1 MAVVLIMFC
10 SRNWTHHNFPCSGGC
25 SHSSCIRCRQGT
37 KPNSSVHDIVAGVE
51 QHFKEQK
58 QEPNQRPST
67 SSSLSSRKL
76 KNKSGRKHL
85 HGALSFETM
94 VATVI
99 SPLEMDVAG
108 VFQDVEEVIKGMIKQ
123 ENTVYKRTDYLN
135 HVLPSRLKDETI
147 DGSWRQRIIEWM
159 YGVVDHCN
167 LRRDS
172 VSVATY
178 FLDLSAAKGLVLS
191 RRDFQLVAMTSLML
205 SIKLYDSTLVKLDS
219 MVKLGRGLFNEKDVI
234 LMESKMLQTLGWHV
248 HPPTPVCF
256 MRQMLRLLPPE
267 TTPISRYM
275 IVELTRFI
283 SEISACLYKFVEF
296 APSSMALASILI
308 AMERVDVAN
317 LPVWQR
323 HQFVYNVQTVT
334 HLDSL
339 SPDVVRAQEELRLS
353 LDNNV
358 NLQELM
364 RTIDAQ
370 CHVGHHRMQSKAK
383 QPGTET
389 TALHSPRDVAS
400 RVFR

>member
-1 MAVVLIMFC
+1 M
-10 SRNWTHHNFPCSGGC
+10 HHNFQGCDSG
-25 SHSSCIRCRQGT
+25 SQRPHQE
-37 KPNSSVHDIVAGVE
+37 SVVYDLTRE
-51 QHFKEQK
+51 QTQI
-58 QEPNQRPST
+58 QEPSSKLT
-67 SSSLSSRKL
+67 SEAGRRKATGDL
-76 KNKSGRKHL
+76 YFS
-85 HGALSFETM
+85 TM
-94 VATVI
+94 VASVI
-99 SPLEMDVAG
+99 SPLDVDVAG
-108 VFQDVEEVIKGMIKQ
+108 VFQDVGEVVAGMIKQ
-123 ENTVYKRTDYLN
+123 ETTVYKRTDYLN
-135 HVLPSRLKDETI
+135 YILPSRLKDETI

-159 YGVVDHCN
+159 YGVVDHCS

-172 VSVATY
+172 VAVATY

-191 RRDFQLVAMTSLML
+191 RRDFQLVAMTALML

-219 MVKLGRGLFNEKDVI
+219 MVKLGRGLFNEEDVI
-234 LMESKMLQTLGWHV
+234 QMESKMLHTLGWHV

-283 SEISACLYKFVEF
+283 SEISACLYKFVGF
-296 APSSMALASILI
+296 APSTMALASILI
-308 AMERVDVAN
+308 AMERVDVTN
-317 LPVWQR
+317 LPIWQR

-334 HLDSL
+334 HLDST
-339 SPDVVRAQEELRLS
+339 SPEVVRAQEELRLS

-370 CHVGHHRMQSKAK
+370 CHVSHQRMHSKSR
-383 QPGTET
+383 QMGTET
-389 TALHSPRDVAS
+389 TAMHSPRDVAC